1 MTDDQPDD
9 ARRAFLF
16 QCGESNLFAV
26 SLDETAANIPAGLC
40 AAAAWH
46 LRDAFALGVQE
57 AMPIGVA
64 PEPVLRGIKAE
75 GYFVWRQGEIFGTS
89 Q

>member
-16 QCGESNLFAV
+16 QCGEGDLFAV
-26 SLDETAANIPAGLC
+26 CLDRNAANIPANIC
-40 AAAAWH
+40 DAVWR
-46 LRDAFALGVQE
+46 LRDAFPLGVQE
-57 AMPIGVA
+57 AMPISMA
-64 PEPVLRGIKAE
+64 PEPVLRGIEAD
-75 GYFVWRQGEIFGTS
+75 GYFVWRRGSIHGTS

>member
-16 QCGESNLFAV
+16 QCGEGDLFAV
-26 SLDETAANIPAGLC
+26 SLDRNAANIPANIC
-40 AAAAWH
+40 DAVWR
-46 LRDAFALGVQE
+46 LRDAFPLGVQE
-57 AMPIGVA
+57 AMPISMA
-64 PEPVLRGIKAE
+64 PEPVLRGIEAD
-75 GYFVWRQGEIFGTS
+75 GYFVWRWGSIHGTS

>member
-16 QCGESNLFAV
+16 QCGEGDLFAV
-26 SLDETAANIPAGLC
+26 SLDRNAANIPANIC
-40 AAAAWH
+40 DAVWR
-46 LRDAFALGVQE
+46 LRDAFPLGVQE
-57 AMPIGVA
+57 AMPISMA
-64 PEPVLRGIKAE
+64 PEPVLRGIEAD
-75 GYFVWRQGEIFGTS
+75 GYFVWRRGSIHGTS